1 MRYLAAFLAALLLVV
16 AAIPVAHGYV
26 VNSDYVAT
34 IVGATTDGSLIY
46 AFGADD
52 QGGAIFVFDAFKL
65 TTVYHLTD
73 AAWIYDAQYYN
84 GYLYVVGKNDVVAM
98 INVGNWQVSRQ
109 VNVGYTPLAIEK
121 IGDQF
126 YVTGYK
132 FNESTGR
139 YDTYMSIFD
148 LNLNLADEKVLYIY
162 DYGGMVPLDIAWNGT
177 HVAIV
182 GYTKD
187 AYTDKYYPVIA
198 YWDPS
203 TGNYTYT
210 IFDNVVGYGTSVDVC
225 DGYFVFAVGPKIL
238 FNDTFY
244 DIGYNVTD
252 VACLNGLIWFAYNED
267 GLVTGA
273 ANTIVH
279 VGYINTSDGSITD
292 VVAGYGRV
300 YVYGDPVK
308 YGDTVMF
315 GGAAYCPEC
324 MGSYPSTAALFL
336 MQPLTKVVEVRTTTV
351 TTTVTTTTTVYYWE
365 VETETETVTETA
377 TPAPTGWEVTDVI
390 LIAVVALL
398 LTIAVYVL
406 LTRRR

>member
-26 VNSDYVAT
+26 VNSDVVAT

-46 AFGADD
+46 AYGADLD
-52 QGGAIFVFDAFKL
+52 GAAVFVFNAFEL
-65 TTVYHLTD
+65 TYVYHLAD
-73 AAWIYDAQYYN
+73 AGMVHDAQYYN
-84 GYLYVVGKNDVVAM
+84 GYLYVVGKNGLIVM
-98 INVGNWQVSRQ
+98 INVNNWQVSRQ
-109 VNVGYTPLAIEK
+109 VNVGYTPTSIEK
-121 IGDQF
+121 IADYF
-126 YVTGYK
+126 YVTGYS

-139 YDTYMSIFD
+139 YDTYISIFD

-162 DYGGMVPLDIAWNGT
+162 EYGGMVPLDISYNGT
-177 HVAIV
+177 RVAII

-187 AYTDKYYPVIA
+187 AYTGKYYPVIV

-210 IFDNVVGYGTSVDVC
+210 IYDTVVGYGTSVDVC
-225 DGYFVFAVGPKIL
+225 DGYFVFAIGPKIL
-238 FNDTFY
+238 FNGTMY

-252 VACLNGLIWFAYNED
+252 VVCHNGLIWFAYNED
-267 GLVTGA
+267 GLVTGT

-279 VGYINTSDGSITD
+279 VGYINISDGSITD

-300 YVYGDPVK
+300 YAYGDPVV

-315 GGAAYCPEC
+315 GGSAYCPEC

-336 MQPLTKVVEVRTTTV
+336 MQPVSKVIEVRTATRTV
-351 TTTVTTTTTVYYWE
+351 TTTVTTTQVVAAY
-365 VETETETVTETA
+365 ETETETVTET
-377 TPAPTGWEVTDVI
+377 PMEGAPTFDIVIIAAVAFLVVLALYVI
-390 LIAVVALL
+390 L
-398 LTIAVYVL
+398 LTL
-406 LTRRR
+406 RRR